1 VQVLLCE
8 DDAATRLV
16 TSRVLKT
23 HLGCTVMECKDGA
36 EALERLESERFDLLV
51 LDLEMP
57 VLGGEEVLEV
67 IRASKHLN
75 DLPVLVVSSERR
87 SEVIARLVR
96 LGVTDYLLKPLHV
109 GRALERLAALKRT
122 LPVRPD
128 GTDSPGTDSAI
139 RSDSPVMIVDG
150 NLDYR
155 HFFASQV
162 GQHGA
167 VIEADSGI
175 AAVTRFQSTSPTL
188 IFVGSNLGAYGAGR
202 LLPKLRAMSPRPL
215 LIVGIVDDPEG
226 SALADGDFDAVI
238 ARTLDPETFQEHIR
252 QFIRPSG
259 PLSRLG
265 KRVPGLLE
273 AATGAVSQVFGMMI
287 DAVVGPADTPPA
299 NQAFAVARV
308 PILIEDRF
316 RASVGVHLT
325 RDLAAALAART
336 LSCDVAQ
343 LSEEQFLPSAAELS
357 ALIAERI
364 NAQLVDASLTTS
376 VGAPEAEVAPSFV
389 LPPEDQGFA
398 LWFSATGAP
407 GSIGVSIHVSDA

>member
-1 VQVLLCE
+1 
-8 DDAATRLV
+8 
-16 TSRVLKT
+16 
-23 HLGCTVMECKDGA
+23 MECKDGA

-128 GTDSPGTDSAI
+128 DAEQSGIASAV

-162 GQHGA
+162 GQHGS

-188 IFVGSNLGAYGAGR
+188 IFVGNNLGAYGAGR
-202 LLPKLRAMSPRPL
+202 LLPKLRAMSTRPL
-215 LIVGIVDDPEG
+215 LIVGIVEDLESSVATD
-226 SALADGDFDAVI
+226 SDFDAVI
-238 ARTLDPETFQEHIR
+238 ERTCDAEMFQEHIR

-259 PLSRLG
+259 PLSRLSR
-265 KRVPGLLE
+265 RVPGLLD
-273 AATGAVSQVFGMMI
+273 AATGAVNQVFGMMM
-287 DAVVGPADTPPA
+287 DAVVAPADTPHA
-299 NQAFAVARV
+299 SQAFVVARI
-308 PILIEDRF
+308 PILIEDCF
-316 RASVGVHLT
+316 RATVGVHLT
-325 RDLAAALAART
+325 RDLAGALAART
-336 LSCDVAQ
+336 LSCEPAQ
-343 LSEEQFLPSAAELS
+343 VSDEQCLSSTGELS
-357 ALIAERI
+357 GLIAERI
-364 NAQLVDASLTTS
+364 NAQLVEASLATS
-376 VGAPEAEVAPSFV
+376 VGPAESEVARSFV
-389 LPPEDQGFA
+389 SPPEDQGFA

-407 GSIGVSIHVSDA
+407 GLIGVSIHVADA